1 MAMLI
6 GVVASFLAYIGFKAL
21 PLGQSGYIFS

>member
-1 MAMLI
+1 MLI
-6 GVVASFLAYIGFKAL
+6 GVVALFLAYIGFKAL